1 MLLLNVSQ
9 VQFQEVIKFDS
20 QQPESQ
26 PSVAYQEKL
35 FSKLKDFPKEESAAA
50 EKLLR
55 QLAINKSN
63 LYLMLEEA
71 ESYTI
76 WYQDDR
82 LQPYVDN
89 SIDHVELKDL
99 VREMRDIGG
108 IKVKDRRYRLSV
120 YPRCFVGSDAVD
132 WLKKRFGIS
141 SEDAVKLGQRLIDEK
156 LLHHVTDGH
165 PFENGYF
172 FYRFFWDEEQ

>member
-9 VQFQEVIKFDS
+9 VQFQEVIKSDS
-20 QQPESQ
+20 QQPEPQ

-82 LQPYVDN
+82 LQPYVEN
-89 SIDHVELKDL
+89 SIAHIELKDL

-132 WLKKRFGIS
+132 WLKKRFGLS
-141 SEDAVKLGQRLIDEK
+141 TEDAVKLGQRLIDEK

-172 FYRFFWDEEQ
+172 FYRFFWDEE